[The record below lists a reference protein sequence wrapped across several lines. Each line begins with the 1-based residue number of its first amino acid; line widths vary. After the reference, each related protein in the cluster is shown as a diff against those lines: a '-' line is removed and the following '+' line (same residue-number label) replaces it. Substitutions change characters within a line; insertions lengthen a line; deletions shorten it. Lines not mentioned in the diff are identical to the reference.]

1 MHHDIPPAGAARQ
14 VRAFNAGARFAP
26 SRDAAVQHAAAHRP
40 VAALWVMLTCGVA
53 LAASLATTR
62 AGAAQGHDAHHG
74 HGTPAIVE
82 AEDGAK
88 LAPSEGEVKRL
99 DVARKRVTIA
109 HGPLENLGM
118 PPMTMAFEVDESAQ
132 LEALKVGD
140 RVRFIAG
147 KDGRRYTASEI
158 RVQD

>member
-1 MHHDIPPAGAARQ
+1 M
-14 VRAFNAGARFAP
+14 
-26 SRDAAVQHAAAHRP
+26 
-40 VAALWVMLTCGVA
+40 
-53 LAASLATTR
+53 
-62 AGAAQGHDAHHG
+62 
-74 HGTPAIVE
+74 E

-88 LAPSEGEVKRL
+88 FAPSEGEVKRL

-158 RVQD
+158 RVED